1 MMAQVIEIIK
11 KDTKPTILSLSQI
24 ESSSEAKSA
33 IIPQTNETIDAH
45 NEFGCVVGLSKKLP
59 QCLHF
64 IASALICSLQ

>member
-11 KDTKPTILSLSQI
+11 KDTKPTILSLSQL
-24 ESSSEAKSA
+24 ESSEAKSA
-33 IIPQTNETIDAH
+33 RIPQTNETIDTH
-45 NEFGCVVGLSKKLP
+45 NAFGCVVGLSKKLP